1 MLMTTE
7 NCFCLK
13 RKLSIRKMYLLP
25 LSSGCPIEIIF
36 IFCVLSWFVV
46 YQGKSFYRPYIA
58 NFLKELEEKNIIKE
72 NEGACVII
80 VLGHTIPLLVVKGDG
95 GFNYFSI
102 ALGCLWYML
111 IIIIWIT
118 KKPVQLSISKVL

>member
-1 MLMTTE
+1 LFE
-7 NCFCLK
+7 KEIVNK
-13 RKLSIRKMYLLP
+13 KMYLLP
-25 LSSGCPIEIIF
+25 LSSRCPIEIIL
-36 IFCVLSWFVV
+36 IFCVLFWFVV

-72 NEGACVII
+72 NEGACVITI
-80 VLGHTIPLLVVKGDG
+80 LGHTIPLLVVKGDG
-95 GFNYFSI
+95 GFNYVSI

-118 KKPVQLSISKVL
+118 KKPIQLSISKVL